1 MPNGVLERL
10 GLPVAAGESWLT
22 RTEKGTSVSDCTN
35 AAEALIDR
43 LDRLHS
49 APQIAQQV
57 VRLTKDPNFDVQ
69 DIVACIQRD
78 PALTARVL
86 SVVNSSRYAL
96 QNKATNVKQAVNYLG
111 PRTIR
116 LITLTF
122 GLVDSLSN
130 GVSASVYQ
138 TYWRRALT
146 MASLSCR
153 LAEQRDDVDVDDAYT
168 AGLLAD
174 VGVLVL
180 AQFHTDQCAALTE
193 SFTHGPE
200 LIAAELFEFGVG
212 HSMLGARL
220 FERWGAADDLVEAIE
235 GHHFD
240 DPVSESPLAL
250 TVRTASLLA
259 DAILTPQSESV
270 VTAKNLLN
278 EEFGLDTD
286 ALIDLVLD
294 AEETINREAEEFSLG
309 IGNPID
315 SQNLIAQAQRLFT
328 DAAFDSAL
336 DIDTL
341 TAAVD
346 DFATD
351 PPAPW

>member
-1 MPNGVLERL
+1 M
-10 GLPVAAGESWLT
+10 
-22 RTEKGTSVSDCTN
+22 SDCTN
-35 AAEALIDR
+35 AAEALINR

-49 APQIAQQV
+49 APQVAQQV
-57 VRLTKDPNFDVQ
+57 VRLTKDPDFDVR
-69 DIVACIQRD
+69 DIVVCIQRD

-86 SVVNSSRYAL
+86 AVVNSSRYAL
-96 QNKATNVKQAVNYLG
+96 RNKASNVKQAVNYLG

-138 TYWRRALT
+138 SYWRRALT
-146 MASLSCR
+146 IASLSSR
-153 LAEQRDDVDVDDAYT
+153 LAEQREDVDADDAYT

-174 VGVLVL
+174 VGVLVF
-180 AQFHTDQCAALTE
+180 AQFHTDQYSALEE

-220 FERWGAADDLVEAIE
+220 FEYWGVADDLVEAIE
-235 GHHFD
+235 GHHLD

-250 TVRTASLLA
+250 TVRTASHLA

-270 VTAKNLLN
+270 LTAKTLLS
-278 EEFGLDTD
+278 EEFDLDTD
-286 ALIDLVLD
+286 AFIDLVLN
-294 AEETINREAEEFSLG
+294 AEETINREATEFSLG
-309 IGNPID
+309 IGEPVD
-315 SQNLIAQAQRLFT
+315 TQNLVDQAQRLFA
-328 DAAFDSAL
+328 DAAFESAM

-341 TAAVD
+341 TATVD
-346 DFATD
+346 EFTTE
-351 PPAPW
+351 PPTPW